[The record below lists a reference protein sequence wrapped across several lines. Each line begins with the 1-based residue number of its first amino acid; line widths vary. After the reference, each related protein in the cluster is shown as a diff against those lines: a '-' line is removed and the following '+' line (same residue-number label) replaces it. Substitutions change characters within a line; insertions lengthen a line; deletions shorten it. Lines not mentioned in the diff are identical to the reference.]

1 MENIMDKKEF
11 VQRYVIEHAASANG
25 TTEDKIM
32 RAVTAYDQ
40 IEKAFTVTPTT
51 NLWDYNDMQR

>member
-11 VQRYVIEHAASANG
+11 VQRYILESLDILGN
-25 TTEDKIM
+25 TENKIQRAIVVYDK
-32 RAVTAYDQ
+32 
-40 IEKAFTVTPTT
+40 IEKAFAVTPTT